1 MASSKEDCLTDI
13 FIGQEWIFPDDV
25 ADVFTTGESLQHKL
39 HADVATGD
47 ARLSTQ
53 DVCRADDPVKNFRF
67 IIDQSVVD

>member
-1 MASSKEDCLTDI
+1 MADI

-25 ADVFTTGESLQHKL
+25 ADVSTTGEPLEHKL
-39 HADVATGD
+39 HADAATGD